1 MNNLGIKLYE
11 LRKQKNIS
19 QEELAE
25 ILGTSRQAISKW
37 ENGLGY
43 PEIDKL
49 IELGKFY
56 NVSIDYLLNY
66 ELQSDNR
73 WEFIKDILNKIDKKE
88 FDVDINE
95 FELWLKKYPN
105 NYELNALLAKYYY
118 FLCIY
123 NKDKQLFE
131 KAINQIKK
139 AKKLIQNS
147 NDKEKLISEYN
158 ETIVILLMNLEKY
171 KEAKEFIL
179 SNNISNKEITL
190 ARVELGLGNKEETYK
205 LMSEDYLN
213 NVIKLL
219 NNYHLQMEVLCEDHQ
234 LWKALDTVNT
244 SIAFIDSISN
254 EGGFLNYMKIV
265 DLLVKAMIENSLNI
279 DYHQTTNEIIK
290 LNEIDNINQTTDSLK
305 FYYNT
310 KQTLYSDV
318 EKLDDRIEEFLDT
331 LTKRKFKYIDK
342 FKEVYNYYLE
352 VINND

>member
-1 MNNLGIKLYE
+1 MEIPEREIEIYGLE
-11 LRKQKNIS
+11 LLNIN
-19 QEELAE
+19 QEEKTLQFE
-25 ILGTSRQAISKW
+25 IHCSKGTYIRSLCEDIANKL
-37 ENGLGY
+37 ETVGY
-43 PEIDKL
+43 MK
-49 IELGKFY
+49 ELNRVKVGKFDIKQ
-56 NVSIDYLLNY
+56 SITVE
-66 ELQSDNR
+66 EL
-73 WEFIKDILNKIDKKE
+73 E
-88 FDVDINE
+88 
-95 FELWLKKYPN
+95 
-105 NYELNALLAKYYY
+105 
-118 FLCIY
+118 
-123 NKDKQLFE
+123 
-131 KAINQIKK
+131 
-139 AKKLIQNS
+139 
-147 NDKEKLISEYN
+147 
-158 ETIVILLMNLEKY
+158 
-171 KEAKEFIL
+171 
-179 SNNISNKEITL
+179 NNISNKEITL